1 MWAVKST
8 AFNLNTKESSFYI
21 KKRANARVHV
31 LLMAAFKLKDKG
43 AQEQDCVITN
53 VSVSGAGITFPR
65 IEGAMIVNGAIVQ
78 LKILIPRT
86 VLHVSVQ
93 GEIMWAKQRTKDIL
107 AGVRFLDMISESM
120 FQQFQKK
127 TDKV

>member
-1 MWAVKST
+1 MD
-8 AFNLNTKESSFYI
+8 ESFYI
-21 KKRANARVHV
+21 KKRANPRVNV
-31 LLMAAFKLKDKG
+31 LLMAACKLKDKG
-43 AQEQDCVITN
+43 ALEQDCVITN

-65 IEGAMIVNGAIVQ
+65 IEGAMIVIGAIIQ
-78 LKILIPRT
+78 LKILLPRT